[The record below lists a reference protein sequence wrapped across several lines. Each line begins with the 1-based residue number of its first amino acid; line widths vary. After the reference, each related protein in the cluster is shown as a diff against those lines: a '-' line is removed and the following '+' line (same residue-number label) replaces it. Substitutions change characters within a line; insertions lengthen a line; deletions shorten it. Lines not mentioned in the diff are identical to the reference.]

1 RISPRERRKVFPLPQ
16 PLQEG
21 VRLGSC
27 SLSRLL
33 RGVRHDHDLP
43 ERQEPRTLLQL
54 RARVLEA
61 RAHLVLRDVD
71 RAGVAKLGL
80 QVHLLDLLLP
90 RLGREYVPVFRQ
102 RQTLRLERLLE
113 GRAAP
118 EARYQL
124 VDAPGD
130 LTLDANRVR

>member
-1 RISPRERRKVFPLPQ
+1 DADDMEAEIALHDPADRTLTEREGHVLEFLDHPAPSEPAEVASELGGARIVRISPRERRKVFPLPQ

-61 RAHLVLRDVD
+61 
-71 RAGVAKLGL
+71 
-80 QVHLLDLLLP
+80 
-90 RLGREYVPVFRQ
+90 
-102 RQTLRLERLLE
+102 
-113 GRAAP
+113 
-118 EARYQL
+118 
-124 VDAPGD
+124 
-130 LTLDANRVR
+130 